1 MKEGGM
7 ARLKELEDFRREL
20 ESAPELP
27 KEERLVEDKGEI
39 IGILKKSILAYLK
52 KGYSVQAAAEK
63 LSEKFPVYGITEG
76 DVRKLLPKVA
86 KKKRKPAASQN
97 SQNNNNEGQN
107 NQSNES
113 KESGG
118 GEGGGSGK
126 AYPLKKMISGHDDP
140 GRQWEGAVTQDGTIA
155 RERVDL
161 NVGFEDKD
169 EAKLLGARWDEQGKK
184 WYVPKGAWLA
194 PFSKWMPK

>member
-7 ARLKELEDFRREL
+7 ARLKELDDFRREL

-27 KEERLVEDKGEI
+27 KEERIVEDKGEI

-52 KGYSVQAAAEK
+52 KGYSVQTTAEK

-86 KKKRKPAASQN
+86 KKKRKPTTSQN
-97 SQNNNNEGQN
+97 SQNNEGQN

-118 GEGGGSGK
+118 DEGGGVK

-140 GRQWEGAVTQDGTIA
+140 ERQREGDSAQDGTTA

-161 NVGFEDKD
+161 DVGFDDKD
-169 EAKLLGARWDEQGKK
+169 EAKLLGARWDDQGKK
-184 WYVPKGAWLA
+184 WYVPKDALLA